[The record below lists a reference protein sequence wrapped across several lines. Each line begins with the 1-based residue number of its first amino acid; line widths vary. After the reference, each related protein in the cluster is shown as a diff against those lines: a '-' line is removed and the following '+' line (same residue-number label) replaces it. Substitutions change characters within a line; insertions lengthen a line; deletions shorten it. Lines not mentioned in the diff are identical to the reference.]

1 MKTFDDILRTEL
13 QKPVALKNGNG
24 ATIEPMEAM
33 VKSVLNNA
41 MKGDLAA
48 IAFVRTLTASS
59 DPERERQA
67 QERHQARLAE
77 ITGDIIAQLKAERA
91 YDGQDTEIRLVAETA
106 VLVEKLNDLMA
117 EPDFQMVATD
127 IKTGHQTV
135 SPVTALRDKQ
145 RDLFQQQLAK
155 LREEALRR
163 SITRKNMRI

>member
-48 IAFVRTLTASS
+48 IAFVRTLTAAS

-67 QERHQARLAE
+67 HERHKARLAE
-77 ITGDIIAQLKAERA
+77 ITGDIIAHLKAGRA

-135 SPVTALRDKQ
+135 SPVIALRDKQ

>member
-1 MKTFDDILRTEL
+1 MQKFDEILKREL
-13 QKPVALKNGNG
+13 SKPVALKNGNG

-33 VKSVLNNA
+33 VKSILNNA
-41 MKGDLAA
+41 MKGDLASISFIRMMTKDNDPDKA
-48 IAFVRTLTASS
+48 KEAS
-59 DPERERQA
+59 
-67 QERHQARLAE
+67 ERHKKRLQE
-77 ITGDIIAQLKAERA
+77 ITDNLVKQLKDEHVF
-91 YDGQDTEIRLVAETA
+91 DGQFTEIMMVAETA
-106 VLVEKLNDLMA
+106 LLVEKLNDLMA

-135 SPVTALRDKQ
+135 SPVIALRDKQ